1 VRRIFLKNLS
11 AIGRPG
17 GLPSILA
24 AMAYAE
30 SMRAMAVAGLA
41 LCGALL
47 AGCSNNDA
55 AGSGLTEVRLPGG
68 QVIRAEVMVQ
78 AADLMRGMMFRE
90 SLAPD
95 RGMLFVHGKPGRYP
109 YWMYQCLIPLD
120 IIWMDASKRIVE
132 ISAETPP
139 CKGDESSCPTYGGN
153 HDAQYVLEL
162 AGGMAK
168 KYGLQPGAVI
178 AF

>member
-1 VRRIFLKNLS
+1 MD
-11 AIGRPG
+11 RPG

-24 AMAYAE
+24 AIAYAE
-30 SMRAMAVAGLA
+30 SMRRLAILAAVSYA
-41 LCGALL
+41 ALL
-47 AGCSNNDA
+47 AGCSKKDA
-55 AGSGLTEVRLPGG
+55 AEAGLTEVRLPGG
-68 QVIRAEVMVQ
+68 QVIHAEVMVQ
-78 AADLMRGMMFRE
+78 PADLMRGMMFRE

-109 YWMYQCLIPLD
+109 YWMFQCLIPLD

-139 CKGDESSCPTYGGN
+139 CKGDEASCPTYGGN
-153 HDAQYVLEL
+153 HDAQFVLEL

-168 KYGLQPGAVI
+168 KYGLQPGAAI